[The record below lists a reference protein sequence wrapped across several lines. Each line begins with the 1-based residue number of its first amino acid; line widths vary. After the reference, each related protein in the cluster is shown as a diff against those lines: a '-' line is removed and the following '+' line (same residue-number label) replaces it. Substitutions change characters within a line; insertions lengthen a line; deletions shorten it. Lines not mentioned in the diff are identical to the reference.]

1 MSDSQDVAQ
10 CSAELEKIHQ
20 QVLDARRQL
29 SAGQIPEEIVW
40 PPPTVSALP
49 SQLRN
54 QALKLQSALQD
65 VQARIMGAMDNNRE
79 ERDRLRQRSSQKTDP
94 KPVFLDVQG

>member
-10 CSAELEKIHQ
+10 WSAELEKIHQ
-20 QVLDARRQL
+20 QVLEARRQL

-40 PPPTVSALP
+40 QPPTVSALP

-54 QALKLQSALQD
+54 QALKLQSELQD
-65 VQARIMGAMDNNRE
+65 VQARIMVAMDNNRE

-94 KPVFLDVQG
+94 KPVYLDVQG